1 MKFLLLVLCCAT
13 GMCANDPFYASS
25 VGGKILY
32 DAQTQQYEG
41 DFSVSISPNPYY
53 IHKGFKK

>member
-1 MKFLLLVLCCAT
+1 MNELET
-13 GMCANDPFYASS
+13 RPNPDPT
-25 VGGKILY
+25 
-32 DAQTQQYEG
+32 DRTNEG